1 MRKALK
7 TKASKV
13 NLTDEQHKQL
23 MERASK
29 QGLSVSEYIK
39 QFIPLDK

>member
-23 MERASK
+23 TLQASK
-29 QGLSVSEYIK
+29 KGLSVSEYIK